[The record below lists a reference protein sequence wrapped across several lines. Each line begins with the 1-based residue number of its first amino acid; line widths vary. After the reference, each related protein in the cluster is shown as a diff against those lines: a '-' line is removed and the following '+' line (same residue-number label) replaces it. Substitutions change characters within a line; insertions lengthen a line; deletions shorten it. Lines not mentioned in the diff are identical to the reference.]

1 MLRVKRVYEGKQADD
16 GTRLLVDR
24 LWPRGL
30 SKGEAG
36 IDEWLKDLAPSDEL
50 RRWFAHEP
58 EKWPEFRKRY
68 LEELSVPEKT
78 EALKRIARMAA
89 EGGVTLLYAAK
100 DTERNNA
107 RVLADVVTGF
117 RENSQRKGGR

>member
-1 MLRVKRVYEGKQADD
+1 MRVKRVYQKKQADD
-16 GTRLLVDR
+16 GRRLLVDR

-30 SKGEAG
+30 SAAEAG

-58 EKWPEFRKRY
+58 ERWPKFRQRY
-68 LEELSVPEKT
+68 LEELSAPQQVDT
-78 EALKRIARMAA
+78 LRRIAQVAA
-89 EGGVTLLYAAK
+89 TGEVTLLYAAN

-107 RVLADVVTGF
+107 RVLADVVTRLLKGS
-117 RENSQRKGGR
+117 SQSK

>member
-78 EALKRIARMAA
+78 EALKRIARMVA